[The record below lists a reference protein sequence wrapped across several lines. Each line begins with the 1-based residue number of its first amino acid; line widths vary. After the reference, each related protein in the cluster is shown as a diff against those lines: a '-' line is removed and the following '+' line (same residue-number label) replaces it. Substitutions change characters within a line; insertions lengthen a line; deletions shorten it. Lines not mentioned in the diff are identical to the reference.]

1 MKRYFYIFLIIF
13 MFITCVVGATYA
25 YFSRLTESGNDIGV
39 SSYNSSVSMN
49 INPVY
54 NDFSLIPM
62 DNEDIFKAINNKCK
76 DKEDRGACNLYNIN
90 INGYDESIEYI
101 SGTINTKLDNIV
113 NLSYMVFEEVDYDI
127 TNNDNCLEVDDI
139 KYCVGKEATLIT
151 SEEVMSLGNNY
162 DLRGYDN
169 KNLLL
174 AIWLSNL
181 DTNQNS
187 FDIGNYTSEVTIFF
201 GDEITRV
208 SGSISSTLKDNYSLQ
223 GGE

>member
-1 MKRYFYIFLIIF
+1 MKRYIYIFLIIF

-162 DLRGYDN
+162 DLRGYEN